1 MAVINSKLNTQRG
14 IDQKLNKTPVPD
26 LDLTQIKTPNDNG
39 MLVTS
44 TNVKIN
50 GIDPSG
56 KKVMIGMIQ
65 SFSVSETRNVT
76 KLQSIGIEGVT
87 QAVPENYKGGTI
99 NAQRVALYGKRL
111 YDVFRMEEYTGE
123 EKKFGRNKYIDED
136 GDVFKTLKQQRFPFE
151 IVYETRRDGNKDGD
165 GAVYTET
172 YIDCWISSYK
182 KNYQTSNITIS
193 EQVTIAYA
201 EVI

>member
-111 YDVFRMEEYTGE
+111 YDVFRMEDYSG
-123 EKKFGRNKYIDED
+123 ED

-182 KNYQTSNITIS
+182 KNYQTSNSTIS

>member
-14 IDQKLNKTPVPD
+14 IDKKLNKTPVKD

-50 GIDPSG
+50 GIAPNG
-56 KKVMIGMIQ
+56 TKTMIGMIQ

-111 YDVFRMEEYTGE
+111 YDVFRMEEYSG
-123 EKKFGRNKYIDED
+123 ED

-151 IVYETRRDGNKDGD
+151 VVYETRRKGNEDGD
-165 GAVYTET
+165 GAIYTET

>member
-111 YDVFRMEEYTGE
+111 YDVFRMEDYSGE
-123 EKKFGRNKYIDED
+123 DD
-136 GDVFKTLKQQRFPFE
+136 DVFKTLKQQRFPFE

>member
-14 IDQKLNKTPVPD
+14 IDQKLNKTPVKD

-50 GIDPSG
+50 GISPSG
-56 KKVMIGMIQ
+56 QKMMIGMIQ

-123 EKKFGRNKYIDED
+123 KRFGRDEYKNED
-136 GDVFKTLKQQRFPFE
+136 EDVFKTLKQQRFPFE
-151 IVYETRRDGNKDGD
+151 VVYETRRDGNRDGN
-165 GAVYTET
+165 GSVYTET

>member
-111 YDVFRMEEYTGE
+111 YDVFRMEDYSGE
-123 EKKFGRNKYIDED
+123 DD
-136 GDVFKTLKQQRFPFE
+136 DVFKTLTQQRFPFE

>member
-14 IDQKLNKTPVPD
+14 IDQKLSKTPVPD

-111 YDVFRMEEYTGE
+111 YDVFRMEDYSGE
-123 EKKFGRNKYIDED
+123 DD
-136 GDVFKTLKQQRFPFE
+136 DVFKTLKQQRFPFE

>member
-1 MAVINSKLNTQRG
+1 MAVINKKLNTQRG

-111 YDVFRMEEYTGE
+111 YDVFRMEDYSG
-123 EKKFGRNKYIDED
+123 ED

-151 IVYETRRDGNKDGD
+151 IVYETRRKGNEDGD
-165 GAVYTET
+165 GAIYTET

>member
-56 KKVMIGMIQ
+56 KKIMIGMIQ

-111 YDVFRMEEYTGE
+111 YDVFRMEDYSG
-123 EKKFGRNKYIDED
+123 ED

-151 IVYETRRDGNKDGD
+151 VVYETRRDGNKDED

>member
-50 GIDPSG
+50 GISPSG
-56 KKVMIGMIQ
+56 QKMMIGMIQ

-111 YDVFRMEEYTGE
+111 YDVFRMEDYSG
-123 EKKFGRNKYIDED
+123 ED

-151 IVYETRRDGNKDGD
+151 VVYETRRDGNKDGD
-165 GAVYTET
+165 GSVYTET

>member
-111 YDVFRMEEYTGE
+111 YDVFRMEDYSG
-123 EKKFGRNKYIDED
+123 ED
-136 GDVFKTLKQQRFPFE
+136 GDVFKTLKQHRFPFE

>member
-111 YDVFRMEEYTGE
+111 YDVFRMEDYSGE
-123 EKKFGRNKYIDED
+123 DD
-136 GDVFKTLKQQRFPFE
+136 DVFKTLKQQRFPFE
-151 IVYETRRDGNKDGD
+151 IVYETRRDGNRDGD